1 MKASDEYQPLY
12 PPWRGLLDSSTS
24 LRSSTATLPLVTALC
39 FGFSV
44 MQLFFHLQD
53 GYASVELPAH
63 DTTLRPETHTS
74 ERQVAGLS
82 AARSTVVIT
91 LAASVAIS
99 AFNMAFALLEIYYV
113 NMVEAAAKRE
123 HSEQRQQALLQEAD
137 AVLVDFTA
145 MRALSRNG
153 TWATLIMVMT
163 ALIGQAAEAGLNPVS
178 IVIMLLLAA
187 SVVAVACTVVSFR
200 SRYRPMLSKAGFVR

>member
-53 GYASVELPAH
+53 GYASVELPAS
-63 DTTLRPETHTS
+63 RETGEA
-74 ERQVAGLS
+74 ERRVASLS
-82 AARSTVVIT
+82 VARSTVVIA
-91 LAASVAIS
+91 LAAAVAIS
-99 AFNMAFALLEIYYV
+99 AFTLSFALLEIYYV
-113 NMVEAAAKRE
+113 SMVEAAAKRE
-123 HSEQRQQALLQEAD
+123 HSERRQQDLLQEAD
-137 AVLVDFTA
+137 AVLVDYTA

-153 TWATLIMVMT
+153 TWA
-163 ALIGQAAEAGLNPVS
+163 ALLMMMMALTGQAAEAGLNPVS
-178 IVIMLLLAA
+178 IVVMLLLVAG
-187 SVVAVACTVVSFR
+187 VVVVACTVVSFR
-200 SRYRPMLSKAGFVR
+200 RRYLPVLSNAGFLR

>member
-24 LRSSTATLPLVTALC
+24 LRSSTATLPLVNALC

-53 GYASVELPAH
+53 GYASVELPASLH
-63 DTTLRPETHTS
+63 PETGEA
-74 ERQVAGLS
+74 ERLVSSLS

-99 AFNMAFALLEIYYV
+99 AFDMAFALLEIYYV

-153 TWATLIMVMT
+153 TWASLVMVMM
-163 ALIGQAAEAGLNPVS
+163 ALIGQAAEVGLNPVS
-178 IVIMLLLAA
+178 IVVMLLLTA
-187 SVVAVACTVVSFR
+187 SVVGVACTVVSFR
-200 SRYRPMLSKAGFVR
+200 RRYRPMLSKAGFVR